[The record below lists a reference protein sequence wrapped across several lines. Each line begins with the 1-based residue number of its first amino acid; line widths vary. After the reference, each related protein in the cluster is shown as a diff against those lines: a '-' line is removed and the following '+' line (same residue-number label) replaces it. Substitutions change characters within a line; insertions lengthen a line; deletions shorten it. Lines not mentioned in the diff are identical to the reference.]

1 MGKILATFRIEE
13 SDWQEFKELAESQGA
28 SASALLNDFIAT
40 KLGRDSTAPIPANQL
55 EKVTDELRRDFEA
68 QMMALKA
75 ELLGELHA

>member
-40 KLGRDSTAPIPANQL
+40 KLGRDSTAPIPPNQL
-55 EKVTDELRRDFEA
+55 EKLKQDLQA

-75 ELLGELHA
+75 ELLGELNA